1 MSININDEYDKVYRY
16 CYFKTSNQYIA
27 EDLTQETF
35 LKYFQQTSYI
45 DHGKPLAY
53 LYTIAKN
60 LCTDHYRKAKA
71 VPLTEEVCAKE
82 ELAGLDTSVAV
93 KQALSTLP
101 EDVRE
106 LLLLRFAN
114 ELSMNEI
121 CKMTTLSR
129 FVVYRKINAA
139 LKELRLILR
148 EEDFI

>member
-1 MSININDEYDKVYRY
+1 MSIDINEEYDKVYRY
-16 CYFKTSNQYIA
+16 CYFKTSNQQIA

-60 LCTDHYRKAKA
+60 LCTDHYRAVKAI
-71 VPLTEEVCAKE
+71 PLTEEVCAFE
-82 ELAGLDTSVAV
+82 ELAGLDTSIAV

-129 FVVYRKINAA
+129 FAVYRKINAA

-148 EEDFI
+148 EDDFI